1 VSAANG
7 RNPFCSTT
15 VLLDPVNP
23 VMVQYSSLIA
33 IRINP
38 KYRSFNYKFYSAFYS
53 RRVTN

>member
-53 RRVTN
+53 RRITN